1 MKKRLAVVLL
11 AAAVAAGA
19 MAGCGKQTIEDSD
32 VVATVGDTEIKGN
45 VANFYARYQQAMYET
60 YYGSMMGDNMWKTEV
75 EKGKTYEETA
85 KETIMQSLEEL
96 YLVNEHA
103 EDYKVSLTDEED
115 QSIEDAADQFVKDN
129 DEDVRDA
136 ISGDKDTVEEVMKL
150 FTIQQKMQTE
160 MLKDVDRNVSDEE
173 AAQKA
178 MQYVAFTYSDQK
190 DSQSSDSD
198 STTDTKEE
206 AKKKADTFFD
216 AVKGGADFGQAAE
229 DQDKS
234 AIDLTFDSSTTS
246 PNEELIQAADKLEAG
261 QVTDVI
267 ETDTGYYV
275 GKVTST
281 FDQAATDSK
290 KQEIISSGSLRST
303 MKLWKIGKRT
313 PKSKKIR
320 MSGKRSISMDRE
332 LQSRR
337 RTTVQMMA
345 AIPQIPTTQRTTADL
360 RIPTTRMTAAVPIR
374 PMTKKIQKI
383 QRGAVA
389 K

>member
-32 VVATVGDTEIKGN
+32 VVATVGYTEIKGN

-103 EDYKVSLTDEED
+103 EDYKVSLTDEEE

-246 PNEELIQAADKLEAG
+246 PNEELIQAAEKLEAG

-267 ETDTGYYV
+267 ETDTGDYV

-290 KQEIISSGSLRST
+290 KQEIISQRESEKYNEIVEDWKKDTKIKENKDVWKKIDFNGQGVAIKTEDNSTDDGSDSSDSDNTEDNSGSADSDNT
-303 MKLWKIGKRT
+303 DD
-313 PKSKKIR
+313 S
-320 MSGKRSISMDRE
+320 SGSDQTNDKE
-332 LQSRR
+332 N
-337 RTTVQMMA
+337 TENTEEA
-345 AIPQIPTTQRTTADL
+345 AQ
-360 RIPTTRMTAAVPIR
+360 
-374 PMTKKIQKI
+374 
-383 QRGAVA
+383 
-389 K
+389 

>member
-103 EDYKVSLTDEED
+103 EDYKVSLTDEEE

-290 KQEIISSGSLRST
+290 KQEIISQRESEKYNEIVEDWKKDTKIKENKDVWKKIDFNGQGVAIKTEDNSTDDGSDSSDSDNTEDNSGSADSDNT
-303 MKLWKIGKRT
+303 DD
-313 PKSKKIR
+313 S
-320 MSGKRSISMDRE
+320 SGSDQTNDKE
-332 LQSRR
+332 N
-337 RTTVQMMA
+337 TENTEEA
-345 AIPQIPTTQRTTADL
+345 AQ
-360 RIPTTRMTAAVPIR
+360 
-374 PMTKKIQKI
+374 
-383 QRGAVA
+383 
-389 K
+389 

>member
-1 MKKRLAVVLL
+1 
-11 AAAVAAGA
+11 
-19 MAGCGKQTIEDSD
+19 
-32 VVATVGDTEIKGN
+32 
-45 VANFYARYQQAMYET
+45 
-60 YYGSMMGDNMWKTEV
+60 MWKTEV

-290 KQEIISSGSLRST
+290 KQEIISQRESEKYNEIVEDWKKDTKIKENKDVWKKIDFNGQGVAIKTEDNSTDDGSDSSDSDNTEDNSGSADSDNT
-303 MKLWKIGKRT
+303 DD
-313 PKSKKIR
+313 S
-320 MSGKRSISMDRE
+320 SGSDQTNDKE
-332 LQSRR
+332 N
-337 RTTVQMMA
+337 TENTEEA
-345 AIPQIPTTQRTTADL
+345 AQ
-360 RIPTTRMTAAVPIR
+360 
-374 PMTKKIQKI
+374 
-383 QRGAVA
+383 
-389 K
+389 

>member
-103 EDYKVSLTDEED
+103 EDYKVSLTDEEE

-129 DEDVRDA
+129 DADVRDA

-290 KQEIISSGSLRST
+290 KQEIISQRESEKYNEIVEDWKKDTKIKENKDVWKKIDFNGQGVAIKTEDNSTDDGSDSSDSDNTEDNSGSADSDNT
-303 MKLWKIGKRT
+303 DD
-313 PKSKKIR
+313 S
-320 MSGKRSISMDRE
+320 SGSDQTNDKE
-332 LQSRR
+332 N
-337 RTTVQMMA
+337 TENTEEA
-345 AIPQIPTTQRTTADL
+345 AQ
-360 RIPTTRMTAAVPIR
+360 
-374 PMTKKIQKI
+374 
-383 QRGAVA
+383 
-389 K
+389 

>member
-290 KQEIISSGSLRST
+290 KQEIISQRESEKYNEIVEDWKKDTKIKENKDVWKKIDFNGQGVAIKTEDNSTDDGSDSSDSDNTEDNSGSADSDNT
-303 MKLWKIGKRT
+303 DD
-313 PKSKKIR
+313 S
-320 MSGKRSISMDRE
+320 SGSDQTNDKE
-332 LQSRR
+332 N
-337 RTTVQMMA
+337 TENTEEA
-345 AIPQIPTTQRTTADL
+345 AQ
-360 RIPTTRMTAAVPIR
+360 
-374 PMTKKIQKI
+374 
-383 QRGAVA
+383 
-389 K
+389 